1 MNGPEVLSFA
11 IRIVSKTINNL
22 LNKKN
27 KTLIFAHQAGKIVFR
42 NIKSKIKTDDYLP
55 SNYEK
60 NGNLVSTSIP
70 SLIKENFRLLKKN
83 KNILI
88 SGFGVGLSHSHIL
101 LKKTN

>member
-11 IRIVSKTINNL
+11 IRKVLKTINSL

-27 KTLIFAHQAGKIVFR
+27 NTLIFAHQAGKIVIK
-42 NIKSKIKTDDYLP
+42 NILLKIKKNNYLP
-55 SNYEK
+55 TNYEK

-70 SLIKENFRLLKKN
+70 LLIKNNLNLLKKN
-83 KNILI
+83 KSILI

-101 LKKTN
+101 IKKIN